1 MYLTIMHIIN
11 MTKVFVYFSNL
22 SRKCC
27 DWNRGG
33 ILIAGRAVIRIVA
46 LPAEKG
52 GR

>member
-1 MYLTIMHIIN
+1 MYLAIMHIIK

-22 SRKCC
+22 SRKCG

-33 ILIAGRAVIRIVA
+33 ILKAGSAAIGIVA